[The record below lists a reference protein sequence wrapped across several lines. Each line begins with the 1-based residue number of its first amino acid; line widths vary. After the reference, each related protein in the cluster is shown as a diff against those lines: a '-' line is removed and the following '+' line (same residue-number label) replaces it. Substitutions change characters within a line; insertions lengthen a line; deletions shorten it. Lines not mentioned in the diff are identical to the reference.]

1 MRNYLKVGCWNVHN
15 IKSCVLNK
23 AEDKQFINEVQL
35 YDIFCMQETKNDEI
49 CFIDKSYWQLNISRP
64 KESQYPNSGGMILLI
79 NKNIKDGITV
89 LPRNS
94 SELFWLKL
102 SKNYFG
108 FKNDLFLCFVY
119 IAPAN
124 SSYVLRHNLDI
135 LQLLENDI
143 AQYSKLGSILVMGD
157 TNARTGTVRDFI
169 DNDDKHIPIPS
180 DTRKSKLTM
189 ERKSQ
194 DLHVC
199 PRGKELL
206 ELCIQANLNILNG
219 KTFGDRFGKY
229 TSFQYN
235 GNSVVDY
242 CIVSEGLTEHVL
254 YFHVHDH
261 IPHLSDHAKLSLKLS
276 ASIPETSG
284 LSENITC
291 HQMPKSYKWFKDS
304 PFLFQRA
311 FDTDDVKQLVR
322 KFMESSFAIDN
333 DVLSIDQAVENFNS
347 IIYTAC
353 SKSLKQSK
361 GVSNRKCKSKKWFD
375 YDLFKMRR
383 ECIRK
388 SALYSR
394 YPNDPTIRGSFFKFR
409 KLYNRC
415 CKKKCKEF
423 KTTLITQL
431 DNMYENDPEAY
442 WKLLKGLK
450 EESNVS
456 DPSQSVAAEDWL
468 QHFSSLYDIKQSFAN
483 KNEQFEKSLDSISH
497 LRTFSDLDIRITN
510 KEVLLAIRNLKNNKS
525 SGLDGIKNEML
536 KHSQSH
542 MLPCIVKLF
551 NFILSSG
558 KYPAKWK
565 TGYIKPLYK
574 GEDPNVPDNYRGITV
589 MPCLAKLFNSILNNR
604 LQKFLDTNK
613 TIHHCQIGFQ
623 PKARTV
629 DHMFILRTLI
639 EKYTNNRSKLYVCFV
654 DFQKAFDSVLH
665 SALLYKLAKLD
676 INGHFKNIIQHMY
689 QDNTLYV
696 RIQDKL
702 TCGFKPKV
710 GVRQG
715 DNLSPN
721 LFKIFIND
729 LPDIFDKEDDQVQL
743 ENNFISSLLYADDL
757 MLLSTSKAG
766 LQRCID
772 KLASYSDDNC
782 LTVNLKKTKIV
793 VFCKSGKLS
802 QECFYYNGTQIQNST
817 TYKYLGIIFSSSGTF
832 SYCQSD
838 LYKRALRAQFKLSKC
853 FSSLT
858 PKLDTLIHLFEH
870 TIEPIVLYGS
880 EIWGTVNILSSK
892 IKKADFNLEQ
902 LFENFL
908 CDKLQ
913 IKFLKYISKMNKK
926 STNIAILSEFG
937 RYPLCIKVISNTC
950 NFLQRLLTTDSAL
963 LKNAYKESC
972 LIASREKI
980 SWTACVEFVLK
991 NIGISAK
998 LAYHPHFSSIVK
1010 TNLINRFKKNVNST
1024 LSKCKDKNKGKLRT
1038 YALFKTHFQ
1047 KEKYL
1052 SVIDNV
1058 DIRKCFMSFRISSH
1072 KLEIERG
1079 RYKKLAVK
1087 DRLCKLCN
1095 TGAVEDERHLLFN
1108 CSSYHTLRYE
1118 FFEKVKNLCKN
1129 FANLSQDAQLIWLM
1143 NNESDNI
1150 IILFSRYIYDCFKI
1164 RDG

>member
-35 YDIFCMQETKNDEI
+35 YDIFCMQETKNDQI

-64 KESQYPNSGGMILLI
+64 KESQYPNSGGMMLLI
-79 NKNIKDGITV
+79 NKDIKDGITV

-242 CIVSEGLTEHVL
+242 CIVSEGLIEHVL

-261 IPHLSDHAKLSLKLS
+261 IPHLSDHAKLSVKLS

-574 GEDPNVPDNYRGITV
+574 GEDPNVPDNYRGITL

-613 TIHHCQIGFQ
+613 TINHCQIGFQ

-743 ENNFISSLLYADDL
+743 ENNFISSLLYADDF

-972 LIASREKI
+972 LISSREKI

-1024 LSKCKDKNKGKLRT
+1024 LSKCKDKNEGKLRT

-1052 SVIDNV
+1052 SVIDNI

-1095 TGAVEDERHLLFN
+1095 TGAVEDEKHLLFN
-1108 CSSYHTLRYE
+1108 HTGL
-1118 FFEKVKNLCKN
+1118 
-1129 FANLSQDAQLIWLM
+1129 
-1143 NNESDNI
+1143 
-1150 IILFSRYIYDCFKI
+1150 
-1164 RDG
+1164 

>member
-1 MRNYLKVGCWNVHN
+1 M
-15 IKSCVLNK
+15 
-23 AEDKQFINEVQL
+23 
-35 YDIFCMQETKNDEI
+35 
-49 CFIDKSYWQLNISRP
+49 
-64 KESQYPNSGGMILLI
+64 
-79 NKNIKDGITV
+79 
-89 LPRNS
+89 
-94 SELFWLKL
+94 
-102 SKNYFG
+102 
-108 FKNDLFLCFVY
+108 
-119 IAPAN
+119 
-124 SSYVLRHNLDI
+124 
-135 LQLLENDI
+135 
-143 AQYSKLGSILVMGD
+143 
-157 TNARTGTVRDFI
+157 
-169 DNDDKHIPIPS
+169 
-180 DTRKSKLTM
+180 
-189 ERKSQ
+189 
-194 DLHVC
+194 
-199 PRGKELL
+199 
-206 ELCIQANLNILNG
+206 NILNG

-242 CIVSEGLTEHVL
+242 CIVSEGLIEHVL

-261 IPHLSDHAKLSLKLS
+261 IPHLSDHAKLSVKLS
-276 ASIPETSG
+276 ASIPESSG
-284 LSENITC
+284 FSENITC

-456 DPSQSVAAEDWL
+456 DPSQSIAAEDWL

-483 KNEQFEKSLDSISH
+483 KNERFEKSLDSISH

-525 SGLDGIKNEML
+525 SGLDGIKKEML

-574 GEDPNVPDNYRGITV
+574 GENPNVPDNYRGITV

-613 TIHHCQIGFQ
+613 TINHCQIGFQ

-817 TYKYLGIIFSSSGTF
+817 TYKYLGIMFSSSGTF

-838 LYKRALRAQFKLSKC
+838 LYKRALRAQFKLSEC

-858 PKLDTLIHLFEH
+858 PKLDTFTHLFEH

-902 LFENFL
+902 LFEHFL

-926 STNIAILSEFG
+926 STNIVILSEFG

-980 SWTACVEFVLK
+980 SWTAYVL
-991 NIGISAK
+991 
-998 LAYHPHFSSIVK
+998 
-1010 TNLINRFKKNVNST
+1010 
-1024 LSKCKDKNKGKLRT
+1024 
-1038 YALFKTHFQ
+1038 
-1047 KEKYL
+1047 
-1052 SVIDNV
+1052 
-1058 DIRKCFMSFRISSH
+1058 
-1072 KLEIERG
+1072 
-1079 RYKKLAVK
+1079 
-1087 DRLCKLCN
+1087 
-1095 TGAVEDERHLLFN
+1095 
-1108 CSSYHTLRYE
+1108 
-1118 FFEKVKNLCKN
+1118 
-1129 FANLSQDAQLIWLM
+1129 NLS
-1143 NNESDNI
+1143 
-1150 IILFSRYIYDCFKI
+1150 
-1164 RDG
+1164 